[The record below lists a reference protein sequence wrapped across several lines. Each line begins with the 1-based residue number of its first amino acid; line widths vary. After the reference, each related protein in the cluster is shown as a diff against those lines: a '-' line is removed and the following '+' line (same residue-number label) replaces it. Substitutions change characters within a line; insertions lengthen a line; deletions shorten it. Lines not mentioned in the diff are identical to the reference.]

1 MELVEIPLTANKIKE
16 LNNKYGNYFK
26 LTIDTEEGKIVAG
39 CELHADGEKILL
51 EKGSKQENIWGGGI
65 DLVNKEI
72 DTTAV
77 LNYRPNLNNNSME
90 ILDPVIRNKF
100 IVVVKN
106 IFAVLLH
113 FVNTPPIGRG

>member
-1 MELVEIPLTANKIKE
+1 MKFTEKPLIIQEINNFQKE
-16 LNNKYGNYFK
+16 FGEYFK
-26 LTIDTEEGKIVAG
+26 ITADVEEGKIAAG

-65 DLVNKEI
+65 DLINKEI

-90 ILDPVIRNKF
+90 ILDPTIRNKF
-100 IVVVKN
+100 IAVVKN
-106 IFAVLLH
+106 IFAVLW
-113 FVNTPPIGRG
+113 N